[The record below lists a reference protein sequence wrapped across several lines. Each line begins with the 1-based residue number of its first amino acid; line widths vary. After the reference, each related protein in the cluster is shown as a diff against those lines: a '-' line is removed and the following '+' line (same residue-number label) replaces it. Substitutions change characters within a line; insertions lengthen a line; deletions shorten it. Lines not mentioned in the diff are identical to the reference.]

1 MKLLRFKIGNLPEG
15 TQFRS
20 LYSGFE
26 ILFHE
31 PEVEGMDTLG
41 QFNPFCFAGLNGRG
55 KSNVLEALAT
65 IFSHLECCVAKFLP
79 KTFVSFRPEVCAVDA
94 FIVEYLIQRPNSSY
108 SLDNFD
114 RITVSKKSGEAPK
127 MYRSTFPS
135 SDKREKISLKP
146 FLNKSRDI
154 VESAPGKLYLPD
166 IIVGYS
172 SGENEI
178 LSVPFRKSRL
188 INFDKYTED
197 FFRNRTFEMP
207 ENSLIYIDAGMS
219 QAVLLA
225 NLLFEDHTTTLSSFK
240 KILKI
245 RDILSF
251 RMNINLHRYSDEQH
265 RLIVEHIQGEIEK
278 LKKCATCYYE
288 QPERS
293 DEEGSGTRSL
303 VLDFYVND
311 VTRTLF
317 RKYFKSAFNFF
328 RFFQVLYELNNYFIP
343 EKLKQDVY
351 TSKGVYTEGKLP
363 EGSPEQ
369 NIFYF
374 LDFFILKETGA
385 NTPPKPLLLKELSD
399 GEHQFI
405 HSMCVCLML
414 RDQRSLLLLDEPETH
429 FNPEWRSKFIQMLN
443 RSLQVCGNV
452 NLQQDVIITSHSP
465 FIISDCKPYNV
476 IIFKP
481 NEHGQPTAMKAA
493 ALHIKT
499 YGMSVNLLTTRVFE
513 EGQTIGDYALEKI
526 RYYRCRLSKGERIEN
541 LLDEINRELGDS
553 VEKLLLIHEFNTYN
567 Q

>member
-1 MKLLRFKIGNLPEG
+1 M
-15 TQFRS
+15 
-20 LYSGFE
+20 
-26 ILFHE
+26 
-31 PEVEGMDTLG
+31 
-41 QFNPFCFAGLNGRG
+41 
-55 KSNVLEALAT
+55 
-65 IFSHLECCVAKFLP
+65 
-79 KTFVSFRPEVCAVDA
+79 
-94 FIVEYLIQRPNSSY
+94 
-108 SLDNFD
+108 
-114 RITVSKKSGEAPK
+114 
-127 MYRSTFPS
+127 
-135 SDKREKISLKP
+135 
-146 FLNKSRDI
+146 
-154 VESAPGKLYLPD
+154 ESAPGKLYLPD

-452 NLQQDVIITSHSP
+452 NLQQDVII
-465 FIISDCKPYNV
+465 Y
-476 IIFKP
+476 
-481 NEHGQPTAMKAA
+481 
-493 ALHIKT
+493 HI
-499 YGMSVNLLTTRVFE
+499 
-513 EGQTIGDYALEKI
+513 
-526 RYYRCRLSKGERIEN
+526 
-541 LLDEINRELGDS
+541 
-553 VEKLLLIHEFNTYN
+553 
-567 Q
+567 